1 MRQWLVNMIH
11 VTWHLYDVYWL
22 GACIFIL
29 HFIWLSP
36 STLKRK
42 NVLGSLIIMTALWPL
57 TYTFSIYHIMR
68 FRRLKQ

>member
-1 MRQWLVNMIH
+1 MNEWFGNMAH
-11 VTWHLYDVYWL
+11 VTWHFQDAYCL
-22 GACIFIL
+22 GACVFIL

-42 NVLGSLIIMTALWPL
+42 NVLGSLLIMTALWPI
-57 TYTFSIYHIMR
+57 TYTVSIYHIMR